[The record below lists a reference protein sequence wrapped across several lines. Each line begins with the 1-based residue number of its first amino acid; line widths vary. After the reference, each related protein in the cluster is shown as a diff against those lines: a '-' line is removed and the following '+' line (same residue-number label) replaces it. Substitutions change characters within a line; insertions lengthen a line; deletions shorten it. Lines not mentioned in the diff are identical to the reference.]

1 MDKIIQIF
9 TQLGADQSIFYQFG
23 IFILLFILLK
33 LVLFNKLLFV
43 LETRENKTTKMEDL
57 ANSKF
62 SQADKLSKEFDEQ
75 ITATRLSSVEKA
87 NIEKAE
93 ATKKLS
99 EAKAIKEKAIQ
110 AMYAEEKN
118 KIEADFEITKKNV
131 MENVS
136 NLSKDLVAKLAK

>member
-33 LVLFNKLLFV
+33 LVLFNKVLFV
-43 LETRENKTTKMEDL
+43 LETRENKTTKMEEL
-57 ANSKF
+57 ANNKF

-75 ITATRLSSVEKA
+75 ISATRMTSIENANEEKTS
-87 NIEKAE
+87 
-93 ATKKLS
+93 ATKKMAEVKSL
-99 EAKAIKEKAIQ
+99 KEKEIQ
-110 AMYAEEKN
+110 AMYTEEKN
-118 KIEADFEITKKNV
+118 KIEAEFQVTKKNV

-136 NLSKDLVAKLAK
+136 NLSQDLVAKLAK